1 MIEIDESE
9 RILRVVRKHWYVLV
23 RDIVL
28 LALLILLGVSLLI
41 FTTLGPVQDIV
52 TLSGSGFFAALFA
65 GTAWLLLLWV
75 MAWNMWT
82 DYFLDVLLITDRRIF
97 DIEQLGLFRRTS
109 ASFRLDKV
117 QNVSV
122 DQKGFIATML
132 DFGTVRLETAG
143 DGEDFIATYIAKP
156 YEIKKFINEMQD
168 RAEDRSQRV
177 HFTATTSS
185 TP

>member
-1 MIEIDESE
+1 MIEIDDSE

-23 RDIVL
+23 RDIILLCML
-28 LALLILLGVSLLI
+28 LALGVATLLFSV
-41 FTTLGPVQDIV
+41 FGPIHDIV
-52 TLSGSGFFAALFA
+52 TFTGSRFFAGMFSSV
-65 GTAWLLLLWV
+65 TWLILMWI

-117 QNVSV
+117 QNVTV
-122 DQKGFIATML
+122 DQKGFVATML

-177 HFTATTSS
+177 HFTPDTTQLS
-185 TP
+185 